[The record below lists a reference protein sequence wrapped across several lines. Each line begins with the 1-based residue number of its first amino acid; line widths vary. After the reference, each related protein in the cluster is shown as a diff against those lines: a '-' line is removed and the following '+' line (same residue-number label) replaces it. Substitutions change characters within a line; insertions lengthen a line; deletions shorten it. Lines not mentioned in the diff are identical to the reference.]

1 MPDTETGG
9 GRFRVWLRRRAEP
22 GAPYSV
28 RFEVT
33 DGKGILRVARPGVL
47 VDPPARPF
55 GFEERLSAAQVRASR
70 FLHVWDGGRYRQG
83 YMLAR
88 LEEARME
95 ALPPDRWIQLE
106 PSNFGVNSALLLP
119 ALIGPTTGEVDD
131 EPTWP
136 RREGT
141 LDAALAASVAPQ
153 DAAAH
158 TLAAEPERARPS
170 ESEAPRPVRPIY
182 SDGPRPEQRS
192 APARGA
198 SPFETL
204 DSWLESSSVNEEDRT
219 QVMTGSSLSAVS
231 RVKTRPSAFPG
242 LLPFGASDPNDER
255 TLIEAFD
262 EESALEAGFDEEE
275 ALEAGDE
282 DDDPDAI
289 PALDDLSEEVPRRIV
304 TVLPDAPPEPSRP
317 KFASAS
323 ASAVSPAASASAASA
338 SAASASAAS
347 ASMSASVDTGEHT
360 LHERNTTLVR
370 HLRRE
375 IARDRVH
382 IASLEH
388 RIRLLEAELSRR
400 R

>member
-1 MPDTETGG
+1 MPETETGA

-95 ALPPDRWIQLE
+95 ALPADRWIQLE
-106 PSNFGVNSALLLP
+106 TSNFGVNSALLLP
-119 ALIGPTTGEVDD
+119 SVIGPTTGEVDD

-136 RREGT
+136 RKDAT
-141 LDAALAASVAPQ
+141 LEAALAAPPPAV
-153 DAAAH
+153 
-158 TLAAEPERARPS
+158 AAEEARTDRTDPKPRPS
-170 ESEAPRPVRPIY
+170 ELEAPRPVRPIY
-182 SDGPRPEQRS
+182 SDGPRP
-192 APARGA
+192 APAAARA
-198 SPFETL
+198 PSPFETL
-204 DSWLESSSVNEEDRT
+204 DAWADASTGDEERT
-219 QVMTGSSLSAVS
+219 HVMTGSALSAVS
-231 RVKTRPSAFPG
+231 RVQSRGPLLPG
-242 LLPFGASDPNDER
+242 LPPVPASYDPNDEQ
-255 TLIEAFD
+255 TMIETFD
-262 EESALEAGFDEEE
+262 AAEALEAAYDGVGD

-289 PALDDLSEEVPRRIV
+289 PALDDMSEEVPRRIV
-304 TVLPDAPPEPSRP
+304 TVMPEVRDEAPQAAATAQAGAPDAD
-317 KFASAS
+317 AQ
-323 ASAVSPAASASAASA
+323 
-338 SAASASAAS
+338 
-347 ASMSASVDTGEHT
+347 HT

-370 HLRRE
+370 HLRRQ
-375 IARDRVH
+375 IAKERAH
-382 IASLEH
+382 IALLEH
-388 RIRLLEAELSRR
+388 RVRVLEAELGRR

>member
-1 MPDTETGG
+1 MPETETGA

-88 LEEARME
+88 LEEGRMD
-95 ALPPDRWIQLE
+95 ALPVDRWIQLE
-106 PSNFGVNSALLLP
+106 TSNFGVNSALLLP
-119 ALIGPTTGEVDD
+119 SVIGPTTGEVDD

-136 RREGT
+136 RRDASLE
-141 LDAALAASVAPQ
+141 AALAAPPPAAPEE
-153 DAAAH
+153 AR
-158 TLAAEPERARPS
+158 TERREPEAKPRPS
-170 ESEAPRPVRPIY
+170 ELEAPRPVRPIY
-182 SDGPRPEQRS
+182 SDGPRPEPR
-192 APARGA
+192 AAARPS

-204 DSWLESSSVNEEDRT
+204 DAWAESASGEEDRT
-219 QVMTGSSLSAVS
+219 QVMTGSALSAVS
-231 RVKTRPSAFPG
+231 RVLSRGPLLPG
-242 LLPFGASDPNDER
+242 LPPVPASYDPNDEQ
-255 TLIEAFD
+255 TMIETFD
-262 EESALEAGFDEEE
+262 AAEALEAAFDAE

-289 PALDDLSEEVPRRIV
+289 PALDDMSEEVPRRIV
-304 TVLPDAPPEPSRP
+304 TVMPEAPEELAVAAAAAPVAVPEPDA
-317 KFASAS
+317 A
-323 ASAVSPAASASAASA
+323 
-338 SAASASAAS
+338 
-347 ASMSASVDTGEHT
+347 HT

-370 HLRRE
+370 HLRRQ
-375 IARDRVH
+375 IAKERAH
-382 IASLEH
+382 IAMLEH
-388 RIRLLEAELSRR
+388 RVRVLEAELGRR